1 VIADDEEIIGIHGNR
16 YGHQQYFATIGFI
29 VWKPPKGNKE
39 FLKRRKSEQIEMYGL
54 FDNSPLDVAIASMR
68 KLPVYG
74 YTANGAHVPDY
85 EWPTAADIRAMPV
98 NPQEAIKAVAINWK
112 KCDQIATVWG
122 GV

>member
-1 VIADDEEIIGIHGNR
+1 
-16 YGHQQYFATIGFI
+16 
-29 VWKPPKGNKE
+29 
-39 FLKRRKSEQIEMYGL
+39 MYGL